1 MSRINKRVWGR
12 CRKEATV
19 LTITVGHIQSYIHRE
34 TRAEREKVLGL
45 SQGHCYTGY
54 GKSLKLFT
62 MITHTVGKD
71 MHVSHLKTGSYAE
84 LVAG

>member
-1 MSRINKRVWGR
+1 MPEGGHSSYHHSGPHTELHPQRDESRKR
-12 CRKEATV
+12 E
-19 LTITVGHIQSYIHRE
+19 
-34 TRAEREKVLGL
+34 VLGL
-45 SQGHCYTGY
+45 SQGHRYTGY